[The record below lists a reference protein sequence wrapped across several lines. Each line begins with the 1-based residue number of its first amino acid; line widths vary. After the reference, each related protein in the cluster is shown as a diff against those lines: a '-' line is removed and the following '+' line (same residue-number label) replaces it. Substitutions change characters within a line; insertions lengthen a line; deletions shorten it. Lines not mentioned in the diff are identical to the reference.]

1 MPPTNFG
8 IIANFIKLT
17 KEEQLTI
24 LANVAEEKVLPELK
38 YIFICRLRDGVA
50 PAVILLS
57 E

>member
-1 MPPTNFG
+1 M
-8 IIANFIKLT
+8 NFIKLT

-38 YIFICRLRDGVA
+38 YIFIRRLRDGVV

>member
-1 MPPTNFG
+1 M
-8 IIANFIKLT
+8 NFIKLT

-50 PAVILLS
+50 PTVILLS